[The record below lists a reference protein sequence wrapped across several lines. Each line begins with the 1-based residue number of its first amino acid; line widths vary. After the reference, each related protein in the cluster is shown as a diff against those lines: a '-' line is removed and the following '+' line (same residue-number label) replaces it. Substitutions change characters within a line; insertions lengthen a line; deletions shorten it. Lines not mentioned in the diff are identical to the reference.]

1 MKFMLIIAHGD
12 EFTPTQELVGAIHE
26 WISENAHV
34 GVRIHGNPLQ
44 PAATATT
51 VRIRDGRQQVVAGP
65 FSRSNEQM
73 CAYELVECASM
84 DAAVRLA
91 LTHPM
96 AKAATIEVRPI
107 WPELAVG
114 QAVSS
119 AV

>member
-1 MKFMLIIAHGD
+1 MHRTALLLLLAPLAAP
-12 EFTPTQELVGAIHE
+12 TPCRAQA
-26 WISENAHV
+26 
-34 GVRIHGNPLQ
+34 